1 MNEKAWRFRSWSSVD
16 QTYFTNYQNAMR
28 AVAVHDSGLIV
39 GSTGVYRDFIVVTQ
53 CVGSQLRLVCGADL
67 SGTCC
72 RFQLRRIAS
81 LKDENAVEIPSG
93 SPYLIAGRAL
103 SAGSLCIDES
113 NSFWDVSLTVT
124 TWNQAVLVL
133 RIAHHL
139 GMDFVQKWTMLHPA
153 WNAHPGRNL
162 ADTTELVGWL
172 AP

>member
-1 MNEKAWRFRSWSSVD
+1 MKRLEGFEVD
-16 QTYFTNYQNAMR
+16 HLLIRHTLRITKTPCELL
-28 AVAVHDSGLIV
+28 AVHDSGLIV

-72 RFQLRRIAS
+72 RFQLLRIAS

-113 NSFWDVSLTVT
+113 NSF
-124 TWNQAVLVL
+124 
-133 RIAHHL
+133 
-139 GMDFVQKWTMLHPA
+139 
-153 WNAHPGRNL
+153 
-162 ADTTELVGWL
+162 
-172 AP
+172 